1 MLTGVATSF
10 QQELNEP
17 SARGA
22 NQIEVEWCRL
32 MLNLVIYPTL
42 RIPGC
47 RNPSAQHPVRRG
59 PCVVVKTAV
68 VLCPTASS
76 FQSIAGLPLIQRTVL
91 SARRCGFDRIIV
103 VGSQHA
109 AQLHILFKDDT
120 RTRGVEVLDELP
132 AIEGSVVAV
141 IPSDCVRT
149 TATLRCITAV
159 SLNDRP
165 VLFTSTSKNAIALCR
180 PAMLTGS
187 DLGTP
192 ADGSPE
198 RVWAALQSQGA
209 HSIPLDGEVCVR
221 ITDARSVVAA
231 ERALGQQL
239 RRDTA
244 ASDRPLAHWID
255 RRVSS
260 RISLWLVRHT
270 PLRPNHI
277 TIIGTCVGLLA
288 AAVLSAGTYWV
299 GVGGTLLFLCAII
312 IDGCDGEVA
321 RLKFQESAFGQKFDV
336 VTDNIVHA
344 AIFAGLTVGLYRQ
357 QPTGHYFVLMVILL
371 GGFACTLA
379 VTYFFLV
386 RDRPLRRVAE
396 SRSPSRAR
404 SGSRYCAASRH

>member
-1 MLTGVATSF
+1 
-10 QQELNEP
+10 
-17 SARGA
+17 
-22 NQIEVEWCRL
+22 
-32 MLNLVIYPTL
+32 
-42 RIPGC
+42 
-47 RNPSAQHPVRRG
+47 
-59 PCVVVKTAV
+59 
-68 VLCPTASS
+68 
-76 FQSIAGLPLIQRTVL
+76 
-91 SARRCGFDRIIV
+91 
-103 VGSQHA
+103 
-109 AQLHILFKDDT
+109 
-120 RTRGVEVLDELP
+120 VLDELP

-141 IPSDCVRT
+141 IASDCVLT

-165 VLFTSTSKNAIALCR
+165 ILFTSTSKNAIALCR
-180 PAMLTGS
+180 PATLTGI
-187 DLGTP
+187 DLGTV

-198 RVWAALQSQGA
+198 RVWAVLQSQGA

-239 RRDTA
+239 RGDTA
-244 ASDRPLAHWID
+244 ASDGPLAHWID
-255 RRVSS
+255 RRVSL

-277 TIIGTCVGLLA
+277 TIIGTGVGLLA
-288 AAVLSAGTYWV
+288 AAVLSAGTYWM
-299 GVGGTLLFLCAII
+299 GVRGTLLFLCAII

-357 QPTGHYFVLMVILL
+357 QPTGHYFELMVILL

-386 RDRPLRRVAE
+386 RRPGFAQSGGKPVSFKGKVRQSLLRSFEALMNRDFAYLLVLLALVG
-396 SRSPSRAR
+396 RLRWFFWGTAFGTYLFAILLLWIYQWR
-404 SGSRYCAASRH
+404 DAA